1 MYVTIKSLWL
11 ALPLAQILVMGVKI
25 PRNKGGHY
33 PLRKSQLHSQMFGMV
48 GPMGLWTCYHL
59 GGDFNRLSSTKK
71 KSTSW
76 VYPTLI
82 S

>member
-1 MYVTIKSLWL
+1 MYATIKSLWL
-11 ALPLAQILVMGVKI
+11 ALLLTPILLTGVKI
-25 PRNKGGHY
+25 PHNKGGHY
-33 PLRKSQLHSQMFGMV
+33 PFQKSQLDSQMFGMSGV
-48 GPMGLWTCYHL
+48 TGLWTRYHL
-59 GGDFNRLSSTKK
+59 GVDMNRLGSTKK